1 MGTKEQSYD
10 NDGNLL
16 PGLYLQAIF
25 FSDNG
30 TFNKKEKYNIGS
42 STATVYLADGKT
54 QTFDAMTY
62 PSDPDIFATVPEGIY
77 QANVGTHKGYK
88 ALKVRDIGAK
98 LQTISLGKENPA
110 YSDQRTYATGID
122 IHKAGNN
129 NYTGVTKGGSGVSKG
144 CLLIDV
150 YKWSDFIG
158 NFDAESKISVTVS
171 RSLQTPTNTNSP
183 PVFNF
188 ILNGTINDYI
198 NTFRNLKTQ

>member
-1 MGTKEQSYD
+1 MYTKDES
-10 NDGNLL
+10 
-16 PGLYLQAIF
+16 
-25 FSDNG
+25 
-30 TFNKKEKYNIGS
+30 
-42 STATVYLADGKT
+42 
-54 QTFDAMTY
+54 
-62 PSDPDIFATVPEGIY
+62 
-77 QANVGTHKGYK
+77 
-88 ALKVRDIGAK
+88 
-98 LQTISLGKENPA
+98 QTISLGKENTA
-110 YSDQRTYATGID
+110 YSDHRTYATGID

-129 NYTGVTKGGSGVSKG
+129 NYTGVTKDGSGVSEG

-198 NTFRNLKTQ
+198 NTFRNLKHNNNYEY